1 VRGSLAAAWLIG
13 EGIVIWRYTGRNH
26 RIPPPGVLL
35 GITGLFAALGL
46 LADFQATAGIA
57 VAAAWGLDVAA
68 LMSALPAGLAG
79 QVTKTQAGEAKA
91 TGQAAPSG
99 G

>member
-1 VRGSLAAAWLIG
+1 MRGSLAAAWLLG
-13 EGIVIWRYTGRNH
+13 EGIVIWRYAAQNH

-57 VAAAWGLDVAA
+57 TAAAWGLDVAA
-68 LMSALPAGLAG
+68 LMNVLPAGLGG
-79 QVTKTQAGEAKA
+79 QVTQAEASEAKA
-91 TGQAAPSG
+91 TGTTTTTG